1 MLASESD
8 FSNKLVE
15 LVMKRIMPMNWCSRD
30 PFHNL
35 SHFLKISSSLVLNFL
50 IPLMPVHIADYQIFF
65 CKISKPLG
73 LQKSWQTQKV
83 LKRIWQKSNY
93 EAMLKNIFCNTSI
106 EFLKATF
113 WRWNLIFATEKNS
126 RFAFVNTFCREFSF
140 QKPCPFEKSD
150 LNKRC
155 IFASS
160 NWLWIWFHF
169 EMEPK
174 PFNLRPEKTIT
185 FLHLQMKG
193 IHLKTKD
200 LCGAWNPVL
209 A

>member
-1 MLASESD
+1 M
-8 FSNKLVE
+8 
-15 LVMKRIMPMNWCSRD
+15 
-30 PFHNL
+30 
-35 SHFLKISSSLVLNFL
+35 
-50 IPLMPVHIADYQIFF
+50 
-65 CKISKPLG
+65 G

-83 LKRIWQKSNY
+83 LKRIWRKSNY

-126 RFAFVNTFCREFSF
+126 RFAFVNTFCSREFSF
-140 QKPCPFEKSD
+140 KKPCPFEKSD

-155 IFASS
+155 ILASS

-174 PFNLRPEKTIT
+174 PFNLRPRKQLHSSTYKWKGYIWKQKIYVVLEILSWHGKIFCTILAR
-185 FLHLQMKG
+185 FGFCWLQPKFWSQHFEQMQLLVQRNLGTVHIWVTLAG
-193 IHLKTKD
+193 IIEV
-200 LCGAWNPVL
+200 G
-209 A
+209 